1 MTGRHEVPLILRGQA
16 AATIVTVGLGLLVLV
31 GGLSVV
37 TYIATGTWWLPGF
50 QKTPPA
56 LTSEPFSLGDLIK
69 ISLALVAG
77 VGAAVGLVTTYRRQA
92 LSERE
97 ERAADVLRFDQ
108 RFASAAAQLG
118 GATPANRIAGVYAVA
133 ALADQYPRHRQQ
145 CVDVLCGYLRLPF
158 NPDEDGIATTETT
171 VVTSTQDRTVTERTL
186 PARTPHDLEVRH
198 TIQLVIADHL
208 RDPDS
213 ATSWTPM
220 TLNLRGAH
228 LHDATFFSCN
238 FGASEFSD
246 AIFAGDSVFVGAA
259 FARDAV
265 FLGASFAGDAVFLG
279 ASFAE
284 DAMFNCATFT
294 GIAWF
299 DDATFTGN
307 AWFSS
312 ASFTGNGKF
321 NPAIFSR
328 DADFHQASFN
338 KEARFNH
345 ARFNSQANFN
355 SATFTGNAMFNSATF
370 SRDADFHQASFNK
383 EARFNHA
390 RFNSQADF
398 NSAGFTGDAMFN
410 SARFNRQANFAG
422 ASFTDARFEDS
433 SFTEDAW
440 FTDATFD
447 LCARFV
453 GTTFTGGAWFDGATF
468 ANESDR
474 PVWPPPQDDETAT

>member
-1 MTGRHEVPLILRGQA
+1 MDSDAPDRTGNTPKGVTGRHEVPLILRGQA

-50 QKTPPA
+50 QKTPSA

-97 ERAADVLRFDQ
+97 ERAADVIRFDQ

-171 VVTSTQDRTVTERTL
+171 VVTATQDRTVTERTL

-228 LHDATFFSCN
+228 LHDAGFIGCHFGRSLFSGTTFT
-238 FGASEFSD
+238 A
-246 AIFAGDSVFVGAA
+246 V
-259 FARDAV
+259 ARFD
-265 FLGASFAGDAVFLG
+265 G
-279 ASFAE
+279 
-284 DAMFNCATFT
+284 ATFT
-294 GIAWF
+294 EYAEFVG
-299 DDATFTGN
+299 ATFTGN
-307 AWFSS
+307 AVFVGACFTKSALFDGATFTRGAVFFGATFSENAVFGGATFTEAALFDGATFTRGAVFVAATFTQD
-312 ASFTGNGKF
+312 ASFDG
-321 NPAIFSR
+321 
-328 DADFHQASFN
+328 
-338 KEARFNH
+338 
-345 ARFNSQANFN
+345 
-355 SATFTGNAMFNSATF
+355 ATFTGNA
-370 SRDADFHQASFNK
+370 DFHGAAFTG
-383 EARFNHA
+383 HA
-390 RFNSQADF
+390 RFGGTAF
-398 NSAGFTGDAMFN
+398 
-410 SARFNRQANFAG
+410 AREA
-422 ASFTDARFEDS
+422 
-433 SFTEDAW
+433 
-440 FTDATFD
+440 
-447 LCARFV
+447 CV
-453 GTTFTGGAWFDGATF
+453 GGATF